1 MNCTINFNEQTTLF
15 LNEFS
20 STLGQIIAGVIST
33 VILLP
38 MYNYYTKSIHIIENK
53 EKIN

>member
-15 LNEFS
+15 LNELS
-20 STLGQIIAGVIST
+20 STLGQIMAGVIST
-33 VILLP
+33 VVLLP
-38 MYNYYTKSIHIIENK
+38 MYNYYTKSLHVIENK